1 MSVEERQLFSK
12 EVSLFVA
19 SITSEIQNLNHQ
31 VDRLSE
37 NVMYHSIAAGE
48 HVYGDVDHVE
58 SSQVTFYKLI
68 LSSLL
73 TVSPQCCYSMMHYV
87 TMARSPLNY
96 NNIILTII

>member
-1 MSVEERQLFSK
+1 MSSDERQLFSK

-19 SITSEIQNLNHQ
+19 SITSEIQSLNHQ

-37 NVMYHSIAAGE
+37 NAAGE
-48 HVYGDVDHVE
+48 RVHGDDAHTE

-73 TVSPQCCYSMMHYV
+73 TVSPHSCYDAFI
-87 TMARSPLNY
+87 TFLR
-96 NNIILTII
+96 

>member
-1 MSVEERQLFSK
+1 MSVDERQLFSK

-19 SITSEIQNLNHQ
+19 SITSEIQNLNHE

-37 NVMYHSIAAGE
+37 NVMYHSIAADE
-48 HVYGDVDHVE
+48 NVHGDVDHAE

-73 TVSPQCCYSMMHYV
+73 TVSPRSMMHYF
-87 TMARSPLNY
+87 TMARSPLKY
-96 NNIILTII
+96 NNVILTII